1 MSHPLHQF
9 FAQVPLF
16 ANLSADELT
25 ELLRAIQPAQIQ
37 TGEYLFREGDA
48 GDAAY
53 VVQNGELEV
62 FLERPESNIHL
73 VNLGPN
79 TVLGEIAL
87 LDGQPRTAHVRAK
100 TQVSL
105 FRIDRTEFNFLRR
118 NLHPAA
124 YKLIRQIA
132 TTVCERVRNSNDL
145 IHQVV
150 SERDDI
156 VNGHEPEPSQESVIE
171 DAQQKAKSVLS
182 KWAFWRSK

>member
-1 MSHPLHQF
+1 MSHPLLHF
-9 FAQVPLF
+9 FSQVPLF
-16 ANLSADELT
+16 APLSADELT
-25 ELLRAIQPAQIQ
+25 ELLRAIQPAQISA
-37 TGEYLFREGDA
+37 GEFLFREGDA

-53 VVQNGELEV
+53 VVQNGDLEV
-62 FLERPESNIHL
+62 FLERRDSHIHL
-73 VNLGPN
+73 VDLGPN

-100 TQVSL
+100 SDVSL
-105 FRIDRTEFNFLRR
+105 FRIDRTEFDFLRR

-132 TTVCERVRNSNDL
+132 TTVCERVRNSNEL

-156 VNGHEPEPSQESVIE
+156 VRGKEPVSAEEPTAEVTQV
-171 DAQQKAKSVLS
+171 KSKSMLR